1 MKRISAQ
8 FIQWILLAG
17 FIFSMVFMLYLGADF
32 YQSMNAESNQALN
45 QRSIVLYFN
54 HRLNQSDVLDGYIIQ
69 DHLFT
74 IKHDGY
80 FTLIYE
86 EDGFLVEQVSEF
98 DVISEL
104 SGQRIAKIR
113 NLDFTLDKNQVIISY
128 VDDYNRRHTLKYS
141 LQSIRRLP

>member
-80 FTLIYE
+80 FKLIYE

>member
-1 MKRISAQ
+1 MKRISVQ